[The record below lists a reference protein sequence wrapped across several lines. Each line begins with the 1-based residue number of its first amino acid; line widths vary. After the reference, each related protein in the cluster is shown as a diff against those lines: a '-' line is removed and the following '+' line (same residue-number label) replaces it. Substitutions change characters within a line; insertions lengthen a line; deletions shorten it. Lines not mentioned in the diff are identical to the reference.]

1 MKGPRMSLGTRYN
14 INYWHVLPI
23 PFIKPISG
31 NWPAPPPEPRGA
43 ITILPV
49 GFGRNYH
56 LHSQN
61 SLSAAEG
68 LTVCVVFKM
77 WLFGVTSQLGVS
89 CRRQPGKAHTTSEEA
104 HTTSFHNPSADNN
117 SLDLRRGVWGMWGG
131 MASMK
136 ILVLHSEPSP
146 L

>member
-1 MKGPRMSLGTRYN
+1 MKGPRMSLGTRHN
-14 INYWHVLPI
+14 INYWYVLPI

-31 NWPAPPPEPRGA
+31 TWPAPPPEPRGA

-49 GFGRNYH
+49 GFGWNYH

-68 LTVCVVFKM
+68 LTVCVVFEM

-89 CRRQPGKAHTTSEEA
+89 CRRQSGKAHTTSEEDPSL
-104 HTTSFHNPSADNN
+104 HSPSADGY
-117 SLDLRRGVWGMWGG
+117 SLDLRHGVWGMWGG
-131 MASMK
+131 TASMK